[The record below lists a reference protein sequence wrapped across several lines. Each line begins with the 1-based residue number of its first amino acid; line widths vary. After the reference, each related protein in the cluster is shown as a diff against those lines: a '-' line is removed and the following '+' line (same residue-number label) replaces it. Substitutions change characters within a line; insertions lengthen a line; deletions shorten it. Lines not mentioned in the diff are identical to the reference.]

1 MSEAATETNS
11 PATTG
16 AIPGAVYLNLPVA
29 DLERSRRFFEAL
41 GYRFNEPFSNNEV
54 ACLILSE
61 QIRAMLHL
69 PQSLRR
75 FTQKAIADARK
86 STEILLAL
94 QLDSRAAVDALM
106 DKALA
111 AGAPEPRDP
120 EEHGFMYGRTFED
133 PDGHIWEA
141 FWMDP
146 DQAPQ

>member
-1 MSEAATETNS
+1 MPEANTKTFARESAGAT
-11 PATTG
+11 
-16 AIPGAVYLNLPVA
+16 PGAVYLNLPVG
-29 DLERSRRFFEAL
+29 DLGRSRRFFEAL
-41 GYRFNEPFSNNEV
+41 GYRFNEQFSNDEV

-69 PQSLRR
+69 PASLKR
-75 FTQKAIADARK
+75 FTEKDIADART
-86 STEILLAL
+86 STEVLLAL

-111 AGAPEPRDP
+111 AGAPEPRAP

-146 DQAPQ
+146 AEMPR